1 MPRPGSACDER
12 EKCRWPWPLPI
23 VLVVLGGVESAECS
37 CYDDDA
43 SDLCERLDPVTFVEG
58 YAMTET
64 GRCAVCEN
72 TGRVSRHAPFL
83 RMYNGTAARLSP
95 VGREQG
101 GA

>member
-1 MPRPGSACDER
+1 MVGGEAVTEGLKARYR
-12 EKCRWPWPLPI
+12 EL
-23 VLVVLGGVESAECS
+23 LGQ
-37 CYDDDA
+37 
-43 SDLCERLDPVTFVEG
+43 VTFVEG

-64 GRCAVCEN
+64 GRCAMCEN
-72 TGRVSRHAPFL
+72 AGRVSRHAPFL